1 MKITELRLAKLFT
14 AKGMKTSLSS
24 PQPVASFPEKLK
36 GAIYISLP
44 FTIFNCFCDICFS
57 FPPPCVVHE
66 DVRSLVQI
74 EGGCIRLAVENI
86 KNFPYFIM
94 GSSILNKFY
103 FNFVEIF

>member
-1 MKITELRLAKLFT
+1 MKITELRLAKLFI
-14 AKGMKTSLSS
+14 AKGMETSPSS

-44 FTIFNCFCDICFS
+44 FTLFSCFYDICFS
-57 FPPPCVVHE
+57 FPSPCVFHQ

-94 GSSILNKFY
+94 GSSILNIIYFY
-103 FNFVEIF
+103 FVEIF